1 MVPKKRCFFSLRS
14 GVQKWVPDFVSF
26 FRPFVFRAD
35 FAALTICFFL
45 GGSFLVPGPAVSAS
59 PICNRLALHLGKLS
73 RVPLFPHF
81 AFGLRIIRVASANPF
96 SSVAA
101 LPLFFSALR
110 VRSSSRISFILHPA
124 RGREKVDGRSIHFL
138 NSRGGTK
145 HCRLSA
151 FFFFSSH
158 RSEIFFPTRVKILLQ
173 VGVDPTSR
181 RKFCATRREEH

>member
-1 MVPKKRCFFSLRS
+1 MR
-14 GVQKWVPDFVSF
+14 
-26 FRPFVFRAD
+26 RAD
-35 FAALTICFFL
+35 FASLTICFFL

-110 VRSSSRISFILHPA
+110 VRSSSRISFILHPT

-138 NSRGGTK
+138 NSRGGHKTLRASS
-145 HCRLSA
+145 CSGFL
-151 FFFFSSH
+151 FFFIT
-158 RSEIFFPTRVKILLQ
+158 IFFVEVVKFSIFLGVYPTLLDDGDEKKKRRTLTTTVFFCFLVFRVVSEVLGF
-173 VGVDPTSR
+173 VS
-181 RKFCATRREEH
+181 